1 MDVSKRLD
9 EVQEAVL
16 GCLTI
21 VADVMDILSASESAT
36 EQQLRSKCINY
47 LQNIKISQVRDSPEP
62 ACQCLQARRVQSQ
75 PLSAT
80 EPAIICQA
88 CCLATHSHYQGGLI

>member
-1 MDVSKRLD
+1 MSSEPVDVSKRLD

-47 LQNIKISQVRDSPEP
+47 LQNIKISQVRDSLES
-62 ACQCLQARRVQSQ
+62 ACQS
-75 PLSAT
+75 SS
-80 EPAIICQA
+80 EPAIMLPCNTQP
-88 CCLATHSHYQGGLI
+88 SQGGLL